1 MQFCYLFAEVL
12 ACVLVFAVA
21 HFAIMRSNP
30 HAYSN
35 RNIQG
40 IHTAVGI
47 PRNSVQTAG
56 IQFLDAVYFS
66 LVTQS
71 TVGYGSIVPNS
82 PLAKVAAGAQV
93 LTTLFFVVRWATL
106 HRIAP

>member
-1 MQFCYLFAEVL
+1 MQFGYLFAEVL
-12 ACVLVFAVA
+12 ACVLVFAVV
-21 HFAIMRSNP
+21 HFAIMRSNV

-35 RNIQG
+35 RNIHSAHTTDST
-40 IHTAVGI
+40 HTAGV
-47 PRNSVQTAG
+47 
-56 IQFLDAVYFS
+56 QFLDALYFS

-71 TVGYGSIVPNS
+71 TVGYGSIVPYS
-82 PLAKVAAGAQV
+82 PLAKVAAGVQV